1 MVEMKF
7 TSIRETMFLCRNSL
21 KIFTSLSVVFLL
33 MDFGGDDGDNNEDD
47 NDSGNDDGD
56 GGNDDG
62 DGDGDGDDDNDDNT
76 NSKYE

>member
-56 GGNDDG
+56 G
-62 DGDGDGDDDNDDNT
+62 DGDGDDDNDDNT